1 MRVCNG
7 MIVPRSGI
15 SEKHLFPGT
24 MTLIVRENYKGI
36 KQLTV
41 VHSTNGRASALI
53 TGLEKN
59 IWT

>member
-1 MRVCNG
+1 
-7 MIVPRSGI
+7 MIVPQRGI